1 MVRVVAGRARGRR
14 LAVPKGAGVRPT
26 SDKVR
31 GALFDVLVHRFEGVE
46 GLAVMDLFAGAGTL
60 GIEALS
66 RGAASVVFVERD
78 RRHAG
83 VLRDNLA
90 AVEGAVEGQGRL
102 VVRGVEAWLA
112 GGPSGGAG
120 PVDLVLLDPPYA
132 AGRVAAT
139 LAALVTG
146 GWLADAALVCVEH
159 PSEEP
164 VAAPVGLE
172 AVFTRSY
179 GGTTVTIL
187 QRSSREGAS
196 I

>member
-1 MVRVVAGRARGRR
+1 MPRVVAGRARGRR
-14 LAVPKGAGVRPT
+14 LMVPKGAGVRPT

-31 GALFDVLVHRFEGVE
+31 GALFDVLVHRFGGVE
-46 GLAVMDLFAGAGTL
+46 GRAVVDLFAGAGTL

-78 RRHAG
+78 RRHAA

-90 AVEGAVEGQGRL
+90 AVERAVEGRGR
-102 VVRGVEAWLA
+102 VVQRGVEAWLA
-112 GGPSGGAG
+112 GGPGGAG
-120 PVDLVLLDPPYA
+120 GAVDLVLLDPPYA

-139 LAALVTG
+139 LAGLVGG

-159 PSEEP
+159 PSGEP

-179 GGTTVTIL
+179 GGTAVTIL
-187 QRSSREGAS
+187 STGEGAS
-196 I
+196 L